1 MNNEIETEEDFEL
14 SNSIPIA
21 TITGSVWD
29 ETARHDFVEDTKS
42 RFGGVDKQTFE
53 AEVQAWSDG
62 FKRLPQYDR
71 NAYTREIMDM
81 EMHFQSDNT
90 FDFDTLAEMYSSQVA
105 NRSRLA
111 AMKNIVNAH
120 HEIYNQAYK
129 SLDKQAF
136 RLFSKAGG
144 SVDDRRADAAH
155 VVAPFLRLVSQAKEL
170 LDQVEEAIA
179 GIEFAATQLSRLLR
193 EREALAKINP
203 GYDREGQHSKLH
215 SQKRVDED
223 GYEEV

>member
-14 SNSIPIA
+14 NNSNPIA
-21 TITGSVWD
+21 TLPGSVWD
-29 ETARHDFVEDTKS
+29 ETARHDFVADTKS

-53 AEVQAWSDG
+53 SEVQAWSDG
-62 FKRLPQYDR
+62 FQRLPSYNR
-71 NAYTREIMDM
+71 EAYAQEIMAM
-81 EMHFQSDNT
+81 EVHFQSANT
-90 FDFDTLAEMYSSQVA
+90 FEFDILAEMYSSQVA
-105 NRSRLA
+105 NRNRLA

-155 VVAPFLRLVSQAKEL
+155 VVAPFLRLVAQAKEL
-170 LDQVEEAIA
+170 LDQIEEAIA
-179 GIEFAATQLSRLLR
+179 NVEFASTQLSRLLR

-215 SQKRVDED
+215 SGKRVDED
-223 GYEEV
+223 GYQEV